1 MATNWSAIWKQAAKA
16 HRRATDQLAEIAR
29 HHREDHERLRQDV
42 SAETIMQ
49 RRADDDRRAS
59 VEQISDMLDNEVELK
74 AEIER
79 WHNTADRWETIAM
92 GETREK
98 QRLYEEIR
106 QLVVERD
113 WLRAGIK
120 RVAESL
126 AGPGCA
132 TARRA
137 LSDLLRHLHPSR

>member
-16 HRRATDQLAEIAR
+16 HRRSAAGLNEL
-29 HHREDHERLRQDV
+29 REDV
-42 SAETIMQ
+42 AVETITQ
-49 RRADDDRRAS
+49 RRRDDDRRAS
-59 VEQISDMLDNEVELK
+59 VEQISDMLDNELTLK

-79 WHNTADRWETIAM
+79 WRNTAARWETIAM
-92 GETREK
+92 GESSEK